1 MDRGR
6 RGGRSHPQHTLFRV
20 PAAQGPGGRSE
31 CGLLLHR
38 ALRVPQSRW
47 CVHILCR
54 HPLCE
59 LSRVR
64 LRGRLPRH
72 AHGGGQPRIR
82 GSDHRSDSQ
91 HMVGPQYA
99 ERDWR
104 YLQPANHAAQ
114 RLPGTNRVV
123 EPAGRMRHRARVKR
137 MVGIPGGGTTNLGL
151 AAAVYNGKLF
161 LFGVSAF
168 AGGVGSE
175 FVNVF
180 DGAQWSGW
188 SALPGAGTTNTGLAA
203 TVFNGKLYL
212 FGVGAFPGGGAGGE
226 FVNVFDG
233 AHWSGWSPVAGGG
246 TTNTGLAAAVH
257 KNKLCLFG
265 VGAFHGAGSAG
276 EFLNSFDGA
285 KSSGWSAVPDAGS
298 TNVSL
303 SSAES
308 GGRLYVFGVSAFQG
322 GAGGEFVNT
331 MD

>member
-1 MDRGR
+1 
-6 RGGRSHPQHTLFRV
+6 
-20 PAAQGPGGRSE
+20 
-31 CGLLLHR
+31 
-38 ALRVPQSRW
+38 
-47 CVHILCR
+47 
-54 HPLCE
+54 
-59 LSRVR
+59 
-64 LRGRLPRH
+64 
-72 AHGGGQPRIR
+72 
-82 GSDHRSDSQ
+82 
-91 HMVGPQYA
+91 
-99 ERDWR
+99 
-104 YLQPANHAAQ
+104 
-114 RLPGTNRVV
+114 
-123 EPAGRMRHRARVKR
+123 MRHRARVKR

-168 AGGVGSE
+168 AGGVGSEFVNVFDGAQWSGWSAVPGGGITNLGLTAAVFNGKLYLFGISAFQGGGTGSEFVNVFDGVHWSGWSPVLGGGTTNVALSATVFNGKLYLFGVSAFPAGGAGGE